1 MCFKSMHMEQVY
13 DLVIIGSGLAASAL
27 ALKTP
32 SHWRV
37 AIVTKSQPMHSN
49 SYWAQGGV
57 AAVATQEDDFH
68 SHIEDTWI
76 AGAELGQRS
85 VIEAVVTKAPQR
97 MKELLD
103 WGVPF
108 DRELHLEGGH
118 SHRRIYH
125 VEDHTGRSI
134 QETLW
139 ARLMELKHIEL
150 FTEHVFIDLILDKQ
164 IHPRRMGP
172 STAMGIYAWS
182 KSRQEVIRLVS
193 PRVVLAT
200 GGLGRIFK
208 YTSNWTGATGDGIAA
223 AFRAGARVANMEFVQ
238 FHPTLLYHKD
248 RRNFLI
254 SEALRGEGGRLI
266 DHKGEPFMHKYHPQG
281 ELAPRDIV
289 SRAIAEELRRSAAPC
304 VYLDMTHLGR
314 EELSQRF
321 PHIYQHCA
329 ELGLFM
335 EKDPI
340 PVVPGAHYTC
350 GGVLTDLNGRTDVTG
365 LWVIGE
371 SACTGLH
378 GANRLASNS
387 LLECLVMAHEC
398 AQDIQKL
405 ESQGLGQLPPVPAWT
420 YPQKPSAEE
429 RAIIHHLWDEIRSL
443 MWNYAGI
450 IRSNMGL
457 ERALQRLLLIQ
468 EEVKNYYRN
477 DWIYEDLLELRNITL
492 NARLV
497 VWSALKRKESRGCH
511 YNKDYPHTLPHAE
524 ESVIWPGEE
533 FR

>member
-1 MCFKSMHMEQVY
+1 MHFTY
-13 DLVIIGSGLAASAL
+13 DLVIIGSGLAAHAL

-32 SHWRV
+32 PNWRV
-37 AIVTKSQPMHSN
+37 AIVTKSQPLHSN
-49 SYWAQGGV
+49 SYWAQGGI
-57 AAVATQEDDFH
+57 AAVSTQEDDFT
-68 SHIEDTWI
+68 SHIQDTWI
-76 AGAELGQRS
+76 AGAELGQPS
-85 VIEAVVTKAPQR
+85 VIEEVVTKAPQR
-97 MKELLD
+97 LQELLD

-108 DRELHLEGGH
+108 NHELHLEGGH

-125 VEDHTGRSI
+125 VEDHTGRII

-139 ARLMELKHIEL
+139 VRLMELKHIDL
-150 FTEHVFIDLILDKQ
+150 FAEHVFIDLILDKQ
-164 IHPRRMGP
+164 VHPRNIGP
-172 STAMGIYAWS
+172 AKIIGIYVWS
-182 KSRQEVIRLVS
+182 KSQQEVLCFTS
-193 PRVVLAT
+193 PRVVIAT
-200 GGLGRIFK
+200 GGLGRIYK

-223 AFRAGARVANMEFVQ
+223 AFRAGARVANMEFIQ
-238 FHPTLLYHKD
+238 FHPTLLYHKSSK
-248 RRNFLI
+248 NFLI

-266 DHKGEPFMHKYHPQG
+266 NHKGEPFMAKYHPQK

-289 SRAIAEELRRSAAPC
+289 SRSIAEELRQSNAPC
-304 VYLDMTHLGR
+304 VYLDMTHLGAS
-314 EELSQRF
+314 LLMQRF

-329 ELGLFM
+329 QLGLFM

-340 PVVPGAHYTC
+340 PVVPGAHDTC
-350 GGVLTDLNGRTDVTG
+350 GGVLTDLKGRTDING

-398 AQDIQKL
+398 AQDIQHYNDPN
-405 ESQGLGQLPPVPAWT
+405 QPLPLPTWI
-420 YPQKPSAEE
+420 YPQKPSTEE
-429 RAIIHHLWDEIRSL
+429 RAIIQHLWNEIRHL
-443 MWNYAGI
+443 MWNYVGI

-457 ERALQRLLLIQ
+457 ERALQRLSLIQ

-477 DWIYEDLLELRNITL
+477 NWIYEDLLELRNITL

-497 VWSALKRKESRGCH
+497 TWSALKRKESRGCH
-511 YNKDYPHTLPHAE
+511 YNQDYPHTLPEAE
-524 ESVIWPGEE
+524 ESVIWVGEK